1 MRFHDTLR
9 TAHPCPMEPTD
20 LLRDTLLDKLRSGV
34 WRAGHRLPT
43 ERALCAEHGLGRSA
57 VRRVLGQLKEAGLI
71 TQTVGSGTYVSERI
85 TTLLPAR
92 APVPASPATTAS
104 PAELMAARMALEP
117 AIVEMVIRHATPA
130 DFARMSECCDRAEQ
144 AATLED
150 FEHWDGLLHEV
161 IAEAAH
167 NSFVG
172 EVFRLMNQARTQGE
186 WGMLKRRSV
195 TPERRAAYQRE
206 HRALV
211 AALRERDLERAL
223 ACTRDHLVHVQRNLL
238 GL

>member
-1 MRFHDTLR
+1 MDPS
-9 TAHPCPMEPTD
+9 A
-20 LLRDTLLDKLRSGV
+20 LLRETLLEKLKSGI
-34 WRAGHRLPT
+34 WRAGHRIPT
-43 ERALCAEHGLGRSA
+43 ERALCTEYGLGRSA

-85 TTLLPAR
+85 ATLLPALE
-92 APVPASPATTAS
+92 APAVAAVS
-104 PAELMAARMALEP
+104 PAELMEVRMALEP
-117 AIVEMVIRHATPA
+117 AIVEMVIRNATPA
-130 DFARMSECCDRAEQ
+130 DFTRMAQCCERAE
-144 AATLED
+144 AAHTLED

-172 EVFRLMNQARTQGE
+172 QVFKLMNQARMQGE
-186 WGMLKRRSV
+186 WGMLKRKSV
-195 TPERRAAYQRE
+195 TPERRAAYQQE

-223 ACTRDHLVHVQRNLL
+223 ECTRGHLQHVQRNLL
-238 GL
+238 GR